1 NWMRLGAR
9 VPGTRLQPTEIN
21 GSPGALLLDSED
33 RLIGVWA
40 LEIGRAEILAINS
53 VINPDQLA
61 HLGPTADVSALLRSA
76 VRGG

>member
-1 NWMRLGAR
+1 MRLGAR

-40 LEIGRAEILAINS
+40 LEIGRAEILAINGHQPRQARAPGSDGGRWCVAS
-53 VINPDQLA
+53 V
-61 HLGPTADVSALLRSA
+61 
-76 VRGG
+76 GGAGG